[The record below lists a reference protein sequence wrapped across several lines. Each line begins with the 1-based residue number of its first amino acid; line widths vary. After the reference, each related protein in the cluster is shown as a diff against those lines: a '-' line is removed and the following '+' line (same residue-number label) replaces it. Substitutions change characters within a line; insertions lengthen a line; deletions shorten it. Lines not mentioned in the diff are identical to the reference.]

1 MNRWHSVWI
10 THFQQ
15 IVASGR
21 KRARRREESGRTQ
34 WFEQLTT
41 RWHAPRAGIPSNPRG
56 RAVVTGSR
64 GQLVAFFALALALAG
79 CAAPPPK
86 APRPAP
92 PPDIELVESAPV
104 ETSLDHPD
112 VRDAVVVWPEMIDR
126 ARKTI
131 DFEEFYASDA
141 DAGPS
146 ALTPTLEAI
155 DRAVKRGVK
164 VRFLADSVMAPKYP
178 ATLDRLRAMG
188 VEVRILEC
196 KPRYGG
202 VQHAKFIVVDEKE
215 SFVGSQ
221 NFDWRALSHI
231 QEMGVLVR
239 SKSIAGGL
247 LDIFDTDW
255 ALADPETPS
264 SARVHRHPTPDG
276 LYASPA
282 DWLPDPCIGDL
293 AKLVLLMDGA
303 KTSLSLQVLT
313 YSTKMRDQS
322 EFTTLDHAL
331 RRAAARGVK
340 VRVLVSSWGV
350 KPGSHELASVQSLAE
365 APNVEVKYLTV
376 PPWSGGDI
384 PFARV
389 THAKF
394 LLVDGATAWIGTS
407 NWEGDYFLKTR
418 NVAIVTESKHV
429 VPKLARV
436 FEGDWASN
444 YSQPVTPEAPKAE
457 PASPPADTGPAPP

>member
-1 MNRWHSVWI
+1 MWHDVWM
-10 THFQQ
+10 TVLQQ
-15 IVASGR
+15 ISAGGR
-21 KRARRREESGRTQ
+21 KRTAAREESGRSSSKH
-34 WFEQLTT
+34 FTT
-41 RWHAPRAGIPSNPRG
+41 RWHAPRAGVPSTPRG
-56 RAVVTGSR
+56 RAVVESA
-64 GQLVAFFALALALAG
+64 LLLALTACAEPPPRAP
-79 CAAPPPK
+79 AAPR
-86 APRPAP
+86 A
-92 PPDIELVESAPV
+92 PDIELVESVPI

-112 VRDAVVVWPEMIDR
+112 VRDAVVVWPELIDR
-126 ARKTI
+126 ARKSLE
-131 DFEEFYASDA
+131 FEEFYASDVE
-141 DAGPS
+141 GPTES
-146 ALTPTLEAI
+146 SPLKPTLDAI

-188 VEVRILEC
+188 VEIRILEV

-202 VQHAKFIVVDEKE
+202 VQHAKFIVVDDKE

-221 NFDWRALSHI
+221 NFDCRALSHI

-247 LDIFDTDW
+247 VDIFDTDW
-255 ALADPETPS
+255 ALADPQTPS
-264 SARVHRHPTPDG
+264 TTRVHAHPTPEG

-293 AKLVLLMDGA
+293 NQLVLLLDSA
-303 KTSLSLQVLT
+303 KTSVSLQVLT
-313 YSTKMRDQS
+313 YSTTMRDKS
-322 EFTTLDHAL
+322 SFTTLDNSL

-350 KPGSHELASVQSLAE
+350 KPGSHELASVQALATV
-365 APNVEVKYLTV
+365 PNVEVKFLTV
-376 PPWSGGDI
+376 PPWSGGEV

-394 LLVDGATAWIGTS
+394 LLVDRATAWIGTS

-418 NVAIVTESKHV
+418 NVAIVTDSMNV
-429 VPKLARV
+429 VPKLAGI
-436 FEGDWASN
+436 FEDDWAST
-444 YSQPVTPEAPKAE
+444 YSQPLKVE
-457 PASPPADTGPAPP
+457 PAAPPADSGPAPP